1 LSSLHSN
8 TVVAMRDT
16 KPGDV
21 DGAAAERPAAA
32 RASAA
37 ARTPAPAPTAV
48 HGLALPLLI
57 GLLALLVS
65 LGYQVWLLDQDR
77 QQLQQAQAQLQPT
90 VENAQRLR
98 RSLDLLA
105 ADTQRLADA
114 GNGSARVL
122 VEELKK
128 RGITINPAATS
139 GAAAAAATAASGA
152 GN

>member
-1 LSSLHSN
+1 
-8 TVVAMRDT
+8 MRDA
-16 KPGDV
+16 KPGGTDAPPV
-21 DGAAAERPAAA
+21 PAA
-32 RASAA
+32 
-37 ARTPAPAPTAV
+37 TPAAPRSP
-48 HGLALPLLI
+48 ALPLLT

-77 QQLQQAQAQLQPT
+77 QQLLQAQAQLQPT

-105 ADTQRLADA
+105 ADTQRLADT

-122 VEELKK
+122 VDELQK
-128 RGITINPAATS
+128 RGITINPAATA
-139 GAAAAAATAASGA
+139 GAAAAASGA